1 LQSFSGQQQFKT
13 VIRKVLVRNADGTTR
28 IVNETKTIAPSDAL
42 TRRKNER
49 SRPACQSEAR
59 PDIEWKILDP
69 AAKSCQQA
77 VRAQVAGS
85 PTASPIQKIITST
98 GQVITQQV
106 QGNIISQANLQQLL
120 QRGNVQSGQ
129 KIVVQSVPGGVK
141 KLLVASPQQ
150 GQQV

>member
-1 LQSFSGQQQFKT
+1 
-13 VIRKVLVRNADGTTR
+13 VVREKVV
-28 IVNETKTIAPSDAL
+28 
-42 TRRKNER
+42 
-49 SRPACQSEAR
+49 Q
-59 PDIEWKILDP
+59 
-69 AAKSCQQA
+69 QQA

-85 PTASPIQKIITST
+85 PTASPSQKIITST